1 MQHVEHIHVGEH
13 RAHRRQ
19 RLLPADAHVPDQ
31 RRGKPPS
38 FPDRNT
44 LAVMD
49 ILQSGVPYRA
59 IAGPV
64 AQRIAPGQPSCR
76 DMRGGGQSRGP
87 WAGEVVC
94 RTIAVTDVA
103 AVVTDDRILVV
114 RGAEVV
120 LVVGRRRAAVGPVQR
135 QQARGAGSAEL
146 QAAQGAHAKDH
157 PRVRPVPGC
166 WNARPGH
173 APCG

>member
-1 MQHVEHIHVGEH
+1 
-13 RAHRRQ
+13 
-19 RLLPADAHVPDQ
+19 
-31 RRGKPPS
+31 
-38 FPDRNT
+38 
-44 LAVMD
+44 MD

-146 QAAQGAHAKDH
+146 QAAQGAHGKADDL
-157 PRVRPVPGC
+157 RLAAAVVAPGFVVGGQRRIIRAFVLYPAAGTHDLPFHC
-166 WNARPGH
+166 CLTPSISSSS
-173 APCG
+173 